1 MTSCAGPGS
10 RRRCLDRLYDFL
22 RRIEEGNPLVKV
34 RRVKIKTRFD
44 NKQRLDAVVTV
55 GTYKTTS

>member
-1 MTSCAGPGS
+1 MFQNKADGRL
-10 RRRCLDRLYDFL
+10 RRVCDFL

-44 NKQRLDAVVTV
+44 NKQRLDEGMGDAFAIEPCQ
-55 GTYKTTS
+55 